1 MRKEGAWVEGAFSC
15 VLCRKSFDMESQMR
29 SYGVKFIDKHIAGH
43 ITDFFYYAFT
53 QDQVKKSYDKF
64 VSERPKATLL
74 DYFTLVLQNDKI
86 RKAFFNYQNNKLT
99 IALLGQGMGSW

>member
-1 MRKEGAWVEGAFSC
+1 MRKDGFWVDGAFSC
-15 VLCRKSFDMESQMR
+15 TLCRKTFDMEAQMR
-29 SYGVKFIDKHIAGH
+29 SYGIKFIDKHVAGH

-53 QDQVKKSYDKF
+53 QEQVKTSYDKF
-64 VSERPKATLL
+64 ATGKKGVTLL
-74 DYFTLVLQNDKI
+74 DYFNFVLQNDKL